1 MPQGEDALEPDG
13 ADVQAVQQGVPRGY
27 GGPDATP
34 HREVPP
40 RRYLR
45 GAPPRLP
52 VQDLHGAGEVG
63 TVQSLTDIPTPFMTQ
78 ILTIWLF
85 QLFNMQATKFSGGY

>member
-1 MPQGEDALEPDG
+1 MAPP
-13 ADVQAVQQGVPRGY
+13 QGVPRCD
-27 GGPDATP
+27 GGPDAAA
-34 HREVPP
+34 HREVAP
-40 RRYLR
+40 RSHLR

-63 TVQSLTDIPTPFMTQ
+63 TVQSFTDIPTPFMTQ